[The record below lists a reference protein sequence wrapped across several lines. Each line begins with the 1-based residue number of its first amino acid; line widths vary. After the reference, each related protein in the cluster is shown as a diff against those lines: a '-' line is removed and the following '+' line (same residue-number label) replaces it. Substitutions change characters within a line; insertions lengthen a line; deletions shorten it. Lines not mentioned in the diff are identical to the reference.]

1 MCEYN
6 VSKRLVEG
14 YLHQPYIWFLNRNSA
29 ELGSILS
36 QVSIVI
42 DIMRSLMSLI
52 SKSIIAIA
60 LIALLIIAN
69 PKLSMIVGLTLLA
82 YGIFFI
88 LLVNI

>member
-1 MCEYN
+1 M
-6 VSKRLVEG
+6 V
-14 YLHQPYIWFLNRNSA
+14 LNRNSA
-29 ELGSILS
+29 ELGKSILS

-69 PKLSMIVGLTLLA
+69 PKLSMIVGLTLSLA
-82 YGIFFI
+82 YGIIFYFTRKY
-88 LLVNI
+88 LNSLGKENLK